1 MPSYLVI
8 REPLGNTPSDFNRAN
23 VIKTLLS
30 QNYNRIHRN
39 VLMEPYNV
47 KINNAPFF
55 KRPQFL
61 ILKTSRDLMK
71 PQINE
76 KNGKYDLGSLILVSY
91 SLPEDVKI
99 RKATNRLIR
108 RAPCFRLARSVYIF
122 PQIRYN
128 SYENSVLVRPSTFL
142 KRMIVFGIPVT
153 YIPKLIISEDSLTK
167 SLINE
172 LNESLTKR
180 THKILHDCN
189 DLQPS
194 LKSKPSKRF
203 SELRVEIKIMRELQ
217 LFYERELKIDL
228 KNVNNGLRKATKT
241 LSSLRKKA

>member
-8 REPLGNTPSDFNRAN
+8 RETLGDAPSDFNRAN
-23 VIKTLLS
+23 MIKTLLG
-30 QNYNRIHRN
+30 QNYSRIHRN

-47 KINNAPFF
+47 KVNDVSFF
-55 KRPQFL
+55 KRPQFI
-61 ILKTSRDLMK
+61 ILKTSRDIMR
-71 PQINE
+71 PQIKE
-76 KNGKYDLGSLILVSY
+76 QNGKYDLGSLILVAY

-108 RAPCFRLARSVYIF
+108 RAPCFRLARSVYVF

-153 YIPKLIISEDSLTK
+153 YIPKLIISEDSMAK
-167 SLINE
+167 SLVNE
-172 LNESLTKR
+172 LNESLVKR
-180 THKILHDCN
+180 THKILQDCN
-189 DLQPS
+189 GLQLS
-194 LKSKPSKRF
+194 KSKPSKRF
-203 SELRVEIKIMRELQ
+203 SELRIEIKILREL
-217 LFYERELKIDL
+217 LFFYERELKIDL